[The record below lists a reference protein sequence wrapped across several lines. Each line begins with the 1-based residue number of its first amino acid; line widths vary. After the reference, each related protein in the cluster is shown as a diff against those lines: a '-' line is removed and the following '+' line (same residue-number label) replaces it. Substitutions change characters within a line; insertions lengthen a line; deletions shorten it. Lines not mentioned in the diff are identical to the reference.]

1 MKIGIVGSGI
11 SGLGAAYYL
20 KTRYG
25 HDVEIFEKNDYVGG
39 HTNTIEVEEEGR
51 IIPVDTGF
59 IVFNERTY
67 PELISLFAELD
78 VESQESDMSFSVWNL
93 RNNLQW
99 SGIGMGGLFAQKRNA
114 LNPRYLSML
123 MEAKRFFDE
132 GARDI
137 QGLDPDLS
145 IGQYLQDR
153 GYSKYFCDNF
163 LVPMASAVWST
174 PMQDMLVFPAGSLL
188 RFFKNHGMLDIER
201 TVVWRTLVGGS
212 WSYVRALR
220 ERAGLIIHSNS
231 AVTEVHRT
239 ENGATVAT
247 ASQTRE
253 FDAVILACH
262 SDQVG
267 KLYRNMPDE
276 HRSILSN
283 FKYQPNQAI
292 LHSDEKAMP
301 PKRKAWASWNFKV
314 TSDER
319 TCTVY
324 WMNKLQN
331 LHRQGARHNYMVSI
345 NEFQELNESKV
356 HQVINYEHPLFDVQA
371 VNSQKDLL
379 RINEEGPVHYCG
391 AYFRYGFHEDGLWS
405 GLKAAAAVDESL
417 QRKEA
422 AAL

>member
-67 PELISLFAELD
+67 PELIGLFAELD
-78 VESQESDMSFSVWNL
+78 VQSQESDMSFSVWNL
-93 RNNLQW
+93 RNGLQW
-99 SGIGMGGLFAQKRNA
+99 SGIGKGGLFAQKRNII
-114 LNPRYLSML
+114 NPRYLSML

-137 QGLDPDLS
+137 EGLHPDLS
-145 IGQYLQDR
+145 IGQYLKER
-153 GYSKYFCDNF
+153 GYSRYFCDNF

-174 PMQDMLVFPAGSLL
+174 PMQDMLDFPAGSLL

-201 TVVWRTLVGGS
+201 TVVWRTVVGGS

-220 ERAGLIIHSNS
+220 ERAGLTIHSGNPVLS
-231 AVTEVHRT
+231 VERN
-239 ENGATVAT
+239 ENGATIKT
-247 ASQTRE
+247 SSDTRQ

-262 SDQVG
+262 SDQAARI
-267 KLYRNMPDE
+267 YTNIPSE

-301 PKRKAWASWNFKV
+301 PRKRAWASWNFKV
-314 TSDER
+314 TEDER

-331 LHRQGARHNYMVSI
+331 LHLRGASKNYMVSI
-345 NEFQELNESKV
+345 NEFQDLNENKV
-356 HQVINYEHPLFDVQA
+356 HKIIDYEHPLFDVQA

-379 RINEEGPVHYCG
+379 RINLEGPVHYCG